1 MKFLIIDDEHEL
13 YRRMFADLFKATSY
27 HIEEI
32 PRMIIPEALEKI
44 YKFHFSD
51 RVNRHVWIPFKRIW
65 KNCYCLHKYDFDSN
79 EKYIVIFLNG
89 SLRYHFSRNYLREV
103 KRKHPNVE
111 LAMILYDSVSNPTAK
126 RSISMTSEFDYILS
140 FDGDDCKKYGF
151 TRIYSTFSKPDFVEK
166 NESMSSTAFFVG
178 YGLGR
183 LEILQKSFSVITSKV
198 DNCRF
203 YIAGVK
209 EENKEK
215 IPGVQYNVTFPYA
228 EELQMA
234 YNTDCIVEIVKE
246 GQTGVSLR
254 TCEAIAFNKKLLT
267 NNQNLQ
273 EMPFFDGRFM
283 SVFEDPSEIDIDFIK
298 RKMNVHYTDSNY
310 FSPLK
315 VIEKLQNLHDAR
327 MTNK

>member
-1 MKFLIIDDEHEL
+1 
-13 YRRMFADLFKATSY
+13 
-27 HIEEI
+27 
-32 PRMIIPEALEKI
+32 
-44 YKFHFSD
+44 
-51 RVNRHVWIPFKRIW
+51 
-65 KNCYCLHKYDFDSN
+65 
-79 EKYIVIFLNG
+79 
-89 SLRYHFSRNYLREV
+89 
-103 KRKHPNVE
+103 
-111 LAMILYDSVSNPTAK
+111 
-126 RSISMTSEFDYILS
+126 
-140 FDGDDCKKYGF
+140 
-151 TRIYSTFSKPDFVEK
+151 
-166 NESMSSTAFFVG
+166 MSSTAFFVG

-327 MTNK
+327 MTNTKSEIPDTVEEENETAEETISEQDVSAQEASVPETVVTENN